1 MPFSPALHPE
11 DHSSENTS
19 LQLTLLCAAQRQ
31 AFLREGPPDYARRR
45 ENLNKLLELT
55 LANEERIAD
64 AISQDFGNRSR
75 FETALAEI
83 FVVISGIKHASRNL
97 KRWMK
102 SKRVPTA
109 LYFWPG
115 TNRIVPQPVGVVGV
129 ISPWNY
135 PFYLSF
141 SPVTSALAAGNRVVL
156 KPSELTPKTSELFKE
171 MVASVFAPNEFVV
184 VTGGREVGEVLS
196 RAPLDHLFFTG
207 STKIGREVAI
217 AAAHNLTP
225 VTLELGGKSPAI
237 VSDDYLISHAA
248 ERIVIG
254 KMINCGQTCI
264 APDYVLVPDR
274 KIEEFI
280 AAVTVLLTKFY
291 PSVVDNPD
299 YTSIINSHHLDRLN
313 SHLDDARHRGVKIVE
328 INPANESVSRETRKM
343 PLYLVIN
350 PPDASIVMQEEIFG
364 PILPVLSYRSTDDAI
379 SFINARPRPLALY
392 WFGNDTRTR
401 DKVLRQT
408 ISGGATVNDTLW
420 HICQE
425 SLPFGGV
432 GHSGIGSSHGIHGF
446 KTFSKEKGVFY
457 QGKWAGAKLFNPP
470 FGRVANRTLTILRKI
485 L

>member
-1 MPFSPALHPE
+1 MAFSPVPRPE
-11 DHSSENTS
+11 DHSSEDTS

-45 ENLNKLLELT
+45 ENLNKLLELA
-55 LANEERIAD
+55 LANEQRIAD
-64 AISQDFGNRSR
+64 AISQDFGHRSR

-97 KRWMK
+97 KGWMK
-102 SKRVPTA
+102 PKRVATA
-109 LYFWPG
+109 FYFWPG
-115 TNRIVPQPVGVVGV
+115 KNRIIPQPLGVVGV

-171 MVASVFAPNEFVV
+171 MVASAFAPNEFAV
-184 VTGGREVGEVLS
+184 VTGGRDVGVALS
-196 RAPLDHLFFTG
+196 KAPLDHLFFTG
-207 STKIGREVAI
+207 STKVGREVAI

-225 VTLELGGKSPAI
+225 ATLELGGKSPAL
-237 VSDDYLISHAA
+237 VSDDYPISRAA

-264 APDYVLVPDR
+264 APDYVLVPEP
-274 KIEEFI
+274 KIEDFV
-280 AAVTVLLTKFY
+280 AAVRAVITNFY
-291 PSVVDNPD
+291 PSMGENPD
-299 YTSIINSHHLDRLN
+299 YTSIINSRNLERLN
-313 SHLDDARHRGVKIVE
+313 SYLDDARQRGVNTVE
-328 INPANESVSRETRKM
+328 INPATESLSRETRKM

-350 PPDASIVMQEEIFG
+350 PPQASIVMQEEIFG
-364 PILPVLSYRSTDDAI
+364 PILPVLGYRSIDDAI
-379 SFINARPRPLALY
+379 AYINAHPRPLALY
-392 WFGNDTRTR
+392 YFGNDARTR

-432 GHSGIGSSHGIHGF
+432 GNSGIGSSHGIHGF
-446 KTFSKEKGVFY
+446 TTFSKEKGVFY
-457 QGKWAGAKLFNPP
+457 QAKWAGAKLLNPP
-470 FGRVANRTLTILRKI
+470 FGRVANRTLDILRKI
-485 L
+485 F